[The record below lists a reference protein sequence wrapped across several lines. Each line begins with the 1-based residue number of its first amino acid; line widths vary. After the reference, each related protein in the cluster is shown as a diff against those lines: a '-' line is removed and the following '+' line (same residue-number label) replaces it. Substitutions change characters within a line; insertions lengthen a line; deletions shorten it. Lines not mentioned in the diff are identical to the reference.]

1 MTFIT
6 EQWVKL
12 VDIEEFGKQCK
23 EVPPALQYRIKVIK
37 VIMSSILLS
46 SCFPHLSHPDQNF
59 TSKALRSCCC
69 SKVFA
74 MMICIDFLDTQ
85 FGSDGKY

>member
-23 EVPPALQYRIKVIK
+23 EVPPALQYRIKVDKSYHVINTPFFLFSALEPPGSKFHIK
-37 VIMSSILLS
+37 S
-46 SCFPHLSHPDQNF
+46 
-59 TSKALRSCCC
+59 A
-69 SKVFA
+69 
-74 MMICIDFLDTQ
+74 
-85 FGSDGKY
+85 